1 MLTARFESVP
11 ESHDGST
18 AFTFELHF
26 SEDIPALSYKTVTG
40 GLFEVT
46 GANVT
51 GARRLTRGSNQGW
64 LVTVAPNG
72 SGDIAV
78 SLPARACGETAAICA
93 ADGRTLSESIAATV
107 VGTHVAGTPFV
118 ASFDTVPDEHDGS
131 TRFTFH
137 LLMSHEAHGLSYRTV
152 RDALFDV
159 SGGRVTGARRLTSGK
174 NQNWAVTVEPSSTA
188 DVVVAVRGTE
198 SCDAA
203 NAVCTANR
211 HKLPGEASIT
221 VPDPATLS
229 VADAEVREGPDAT
242 LDFVVTLSRNR
253 HEATAGADYTAAS
266 GTLTLAAGETSKT
279 VSVAVLDD
287 ALDEGSE
294 TLTLTLTNPEPSSVR
309 LADAEATG
317 TIRNTDK
324 MPKAW
329 IARFGREA
337 ASHVVDA
344 IVERLRVEPQPHV
357 VLGGQKL
364 SFEADSL
371 LLDGGLRGNAPAL
384 GAWNTGAAERASLLA
399 QYPDSRLAGSPGR
412 SLNRRTGEDAKAS
425 WRKLDMNGLLL
436 ASSFHLAS
444 AENMDSGSRW
454 SVWGRGKL
462 SSFEGREDALRLSG
476 DVTTATLGVDLERER
491 WLVGVT
497 LSRSAGEGSF
507 KTGGACE
514 VGCSG
519 EVEST
524 LAGLYP
530 YVRYRVSQK
539 LSLWGVIGHGQG
551 DLTLKPAGVG
561 SLETDIEMSMAAAGA
576 RGVLL
581 PASESGGFELALRT
595 DVFVTSTS
603 SEAAANLVE
612 TEAETSRIR
621 LLLEGSRA
629 FRFGKDAVLTP
640 SFQVGV
646 RHDGGDAKTGGGLE
660 VGGSLRYAAKR
671 LTIEI
676 SARGLLTHQESDYE
690 EWGVSGSIRLGS
702 AEQGR
707 GLSMRLGSAWGAES
721 GGAERLWA
729 QRYGGF
735 TPMRAGKPRWPT
747 GWTPT
752 GGF

>member
-51 GARRLTRGSNQGW
+51 GARRLT
-64 LVTVAPNG
+64 
-72 SGDIAV
+72 
-78 SLPARACGETAAICA
+78 
-93 ADGRTLSESIAATV
+93 
-107 VGTHVAGTPFV
+107 
-118 ASFDTVPDEHDGS
+118 
-131 TRFTFH
+131 
-137 LLMSHEAHGLSYRTV
+137 
-152 RDALFDV
+152 
-159 SGGRVTGARRLTSGK
+159 SGK
-174 NQNWAVTVEPSSTA
+174 NQNWAVTVDPSSTA

-211 HKLPGEASIT
+211 HKLPGGASIT
-221 VPDPATLS
+221 VPGPATLS

-242 LDFVVTLSRNR
+242 LDFVVTLNRNR
-253 HEATAGADYTAAS
+253 HEATTVDYGTSDGTATAGADYTAAS
-266 GTLTLAAGETSKT
+266 GTLTFAAGETSKT

-294 TLTLTLTNPEPSSVR
+294 TLTLTNPEPSSVR

-329 IARFGREA
+329 IARFGRE
-337 ASHVVDA
+337 
-344 IVERLRVEPQPHV
+344 
-357 VLGGQKL
+357 
-364 SFEADSL
+364 
-371 LLDGGLRGNAPAL
+371 
-384 GAWNTGAAERASLLA
+384 
-399 QYPDSRLAGSPGR
+399 
-412 SLNRRTGEDAKAS
+412 
-425 WRKLDMNGLLL
+425 
-436 ASSFHLAS
+436 
-444 AENMDSGSRW
+444 
-454 SVWGRGKL
+454 
-462 SSFEGREDALRLSG
+462 
-476 DVTTATLGVDLERER
+476 
-491 WLVGVT
+491 
-497 LSRSAGEGSF
+497 
-507 KTGGACE
+507 
-514 VGCSG
+514 
-519 EVEST
+519 
-524 LAGLYP
+524 
-530 YVRYRVSQK
+530 
-539 LSLWGVIGHGQG
+539 
-551 DLTLKPAGVG
+551 
-561 SLETDIEMSMAAAGA
+561 
-576 RGVLL
+576 
-581 PASESGGFELALRT
+581 
-595 DVFVTSTS
+595 
-603 SEAAANLVE
+603 AANLVE

-646 RHDGGDAKTGGGLE
+646 RHDGGDAETGGGLE

-707 GLSMRLGSAWGAES
+707 GLSMRLGSAWGRSLVERS
-721 GGAERLWA
+721 GSGRSATGASPRGA
-729 QRYGGF
+729 S

>member
-72 SGDIAV
+72 SDDIAV

-93 ADGRTLSESIAATV
+93 ADGRALSESIAATV
-107 VGTHVAGTPFV
+107 VGTPFV

-159 SGGRVTGARRLTSGK
+159 SGGRVTGARRFTSGK

-211 HKLPGEASIT
+211 HKLPGGASIT
-221 VPDPATLS
+221 VPGPATLS

-253 HEATAGADYTAAS
+253 HEATTVNYGTSDGTATAGADYTAAS
-266 GTLTLAAGETSKT
+266 GTLTFAAGETSKT

-337 ASHVVDA
+337 A
-344 IVERLRVEPQPHV
+344 
-357 VLGGQKL
+357 
-364 SFEADSL
+364 
-371 LLDGGLRGNAPAL
+371 
-384 GAWNTGAAERASLLA
+384 
-399 QYPDSRLAGSPGR
+399 
-412 SLNRRTGEDAKAS
+412 
-425 WRKLDMNGLLL
+425 
-436 ASSFHLAS
+436 
-444 AENMDSGSRW
+444 
-454 SVWGRGKL
+454 
-462 SSFEGREDALRLSG
+462 
-476 DVTTATLGVDLERER
+476 
-491 WLVGVT
+491 
-497 LSRSAGEGSF
+497 
-507 KTGGACE
+507 
-514 VGCSG
+514 
-519 EVEST
+519 
-524 LAGLYP
+524 
-530 YVRYRVSQK
+530 
-539 LSLWGVIGHGQG
+539 
-551 DLTLKPAGVG
+551 
-561 SLETDIEMSMAAAGA
+561 
-576 RGVLL
+576 
-581 PASESGGFELALRT
+581 
-595 DVFVTSTS
+595 
-603 SEAAANLVE
+603 NLVE

-629 FRFGKDAVLTP
+629 FQFGKDAVLTP

-646 RHDGGDAKTGGGLE
+646 RHDGGDAETGGGLE

-735 TPMRAGKPRWPT
+735 TPGRFDPDARREAEVAYGLDAYRGLLTPYTGVALTGNGETWRAGARWKLGPAFDVNLEASLREPT
-747 GWTPT
+747 GDEKPESDLLLRGSKRW
-752 GGF
+752 

>member
-51 GARRLTRGSNQGW
+51 GARRLT
-64 LVTVAPNG
+64 
-72 SGDIAV
+72 
-78 SLPARACGETAAICA
+78 
-93 ADGRTLSESIAATV
+93 
-107 VGTHVAGTPFV
+107 
-118 ASFDTVPDEHDGS
+118 
-131 TRFTFH
+131 
-137 LLMSHEAHGLSYRTV
+137 
-152 RDALFDV
+152 
-159 SGGRVTGARRLTSGK
+159 SGK
-174 NQNWAVTVEPSSTA
+174 NQNWAVTVDPSSTA

-211 HKLPGEASIT
+211 HKLPGGASIT
-221 VPDPATLS
+221 VPGPATLS

-242 LDFVVTLSRNR
+242 LDFVVTLNRNR
-253 HEATAGADYTAAS
+253 HEATTVDYGTSDGTATAGADYTAAS
-266 GTLTLAAGETSKT
+266 GTLTFAAGETSKT

-294 TLTLTLTNPEPSSVR
+294 TLTLTNPEPSSVR

-539 LSLWGVIGHGQG
+539 LSLWGVIGHG
-551 DLTLKPAGVG
+551 
-561 SLETDIEMSMAAAGA
+561 
-576 RGVLL
+576 
-581 PASESGGFELALRT
+581 
-595 DVFVTSTS
+595 
-603 SEAAANLVE
+603 
-612 TEAETSRIR
+612 
-621 LLLEGSRA
+621 
-629 FRFGKDAVLTP
+629 
-640 SFQVGV
+640 
-646 RHDGGDAKTGGGLE
+646 
-660 VGGSLRYAAKR
+660 
-671 LTIEI
+671 
-676 SARGLLTHQESDYE
+676 
-690 EWGVSGSIRLGS
+690 
-702 AEQGR
+702 
-707 GLSMRLGSAWGAES
+707 
-721 GGAERLWA
+721 
-729 QRYGGF
+729 
-735 TPMRAGKPRWPT
+735 
-747 GWTPT
+747 
-752 GGF
+752 